1 MSMEKTLFM
10 KKLEKVDRELRSI
23 LTELKMEK
31 PKSMTVSE
39 LNKLMEKDRILDID
53 STKLI
58 REMREKKYGL

>member
-1 MSMEKTLFM
+1 M

>member
-1 MSMEKTLFM
+1 MEKTLFM